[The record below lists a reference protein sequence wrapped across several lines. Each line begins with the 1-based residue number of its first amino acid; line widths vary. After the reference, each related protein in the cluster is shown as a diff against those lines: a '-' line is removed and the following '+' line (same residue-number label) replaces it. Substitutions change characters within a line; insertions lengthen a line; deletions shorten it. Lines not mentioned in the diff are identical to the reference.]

1 MVPFRLVQ
9 QKISTHRRKKFY
21 TRLEH
26 ERGAEPLTILPL
38 DLEQR
43 QEKKIKHEE
52 KSDLVACTLES
63 MEPFSWSMQS
73 HTRKGISDLIVCY

>member
-1 MVPFRLVQ
+1 LSNG
-9 QKISTHRRKKFY
+9 KSAHTEEKNSTPDWNMNKELK
-21 TRLEH
+21 
-26 ERGAEPLTILPL
+26 PLTILPL

-52 KSDLVACTLES
+52 KSDLVACTLKS

-73 HTRKGISDLIVCY
+73 HTRKGITDLIVCY